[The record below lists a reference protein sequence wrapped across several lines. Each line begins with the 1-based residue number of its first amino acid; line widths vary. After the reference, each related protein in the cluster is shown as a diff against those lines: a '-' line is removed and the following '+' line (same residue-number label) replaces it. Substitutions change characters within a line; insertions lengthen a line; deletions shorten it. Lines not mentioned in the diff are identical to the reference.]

1 MTGIEDNLPHEISE
15 VICLKCLK
23 RWIAVYPEETL
34 LKELQC
40 PQCEEQGYVIKTGQ
54 IIPDMPDEKMLN
66 DVRFEKMVEM
76 WGKKRAMEIY
86 RDYIRDE

>member
-1 MTGIEDNLPHEISE
+1 MTDIDKNLPHEISE

-23 RWIAVYPEETL
+23 RWLAVYPEETL
-34 LKELQC
+34 LKDLQC
-40 PQCEEQGYVIKTGQ
+40 PQCEKQGYVIKTGQ
-54 IIPDMPDEKMLN
+54 TIPDLPDEKMLN
-66 DVRFEKMVEM
+66 DVRFEKMAEM